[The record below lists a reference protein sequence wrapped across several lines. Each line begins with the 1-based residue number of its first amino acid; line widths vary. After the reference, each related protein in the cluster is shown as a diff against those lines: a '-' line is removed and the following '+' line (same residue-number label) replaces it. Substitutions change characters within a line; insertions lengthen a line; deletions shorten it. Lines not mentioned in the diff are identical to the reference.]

1 MSFIQKKTLKEKKLQ
16 HLLCICIWSNWYTY
30 LHRRT
35 TWGGWGGWSPPR
47 INSNFHFRAEGVNFR
62 PTFGQQCTVKVLKIL
77 EILKI
82 LTKKKT
88 KKIYHFARTN
98 YNIYNVYVYGR
109 IGTHTFIGERPGGA
123 GGAGAPL
130 E

>member
-1 MSFIQKKTLKEKKLQ
+1 MHSESLEDFGDFE
-16 HLLCICIWSNWYTY
+16 
-30 LHRRT
+30 
-35 TWGGWGGWSPPR
+35 
-47 INSNFHFRAEGVNFR
+47 NFDE
-62 PTFGQQCTVKVLKIL
+62 
-77 EILKI
+77 
-82 LTKKKT
+82 KKT